1 MKYLSCTAMILMF
14 AACNTG
20 SEKKAAENS
29 GRTASTPVTIQTSEA
44 TKKAITGVLGAYYQ
58 LKDALVE
65 ADTLAANKAAVTLA
79 TLADSIRVDG
89 IKDSSLSITIK
100 NFSGTIA
107 AEAIALPEEQDITG
121 KRRSFSMITENLYPL
136 LQSVQYNESVIY
148 HEMCPMAFNDTEAAF
163 WLSDNREIVNPYLGK
178 KHPKYASGML
188 HCGEL
193 KDSLSYSK

>member
-1 MKYLSCTAMILMF
+1 MKYLSCTAMIIML

-20 SEKKAAENS
+20 SEKKATENS
-29 GRTASTPVTIQTSEA
+29 GTTASTPVTIQTSEA

-65 ADTLAANKAAVTLA
+65 ADTTAANKAAVTLA

-100 NFSGTIA
+100 NFSGTIS

-121 KRRSFSMITENLYPL
+121 KRRAFSMITENLYPL

-163 WLSDNREIVNPYLGK
+163 WLSNNREIVNPYLGK